1 MNDYGGN
8 YLVLVAVKPKEGDYG
23 RRHCRRPE
31 TDASL
36 MPLAKLSKILS
47 NL

>member
-8 YLVLVAVKPKEGDYG
+8 YLILVAVKPKGGDYG
-23 RRHCRRPE
+23 RRHCLRPKM
-31 TDASL
+31 DAIL